1 LKKIDLIT
9 TIIFIAECCLK
20 VVTFGFMLNGKW
32 SYLRRPWYV
41 LDFVIVLISIVSQTP
56 LSNDFKVIK
65 VLRILRII
73 SRNEGLKI
81 AVRALYHALPN
92 ILNVT
97 VIMLIFFLIFG
108 VIGVSQFKGK
118 FYFCSEDLQTLSSI
132 GHKWDCLNAGG
143 IWDSQ
148 VYTFDDIPNA
158 MVTLFVMSTTA
169 GWQDVLVNS
178 ITSTDIDYV
187 GQDYRDPFWTVFF
200 ILFMVIGFFFFLNLF
215 IGVVV
220 TTFNSE
226 VDRLG
231 GNNLLTEKQR
241 YWIDLKLLILRAAP
255 IKKMTPMENR
265 VSKACFKIVSHR
277 YFEKFIQISIIINSA
292 CLLLKWY

>member
-1 LKKIDLIT
+1 M
-9 TIIFIAECCLK
+9 F
-20 VVTFGFMLNGKW
+20 NGKW

-118 FYFCSEDLQTLSSI
+118 FYFCSEDQ
-132 GHKWDCLNAGG
+132 
-143 IWDSQ
+143 
-148 VYTFDDIPNA
+148 
-158 MVTLFVMSTTA
+158 
-169 GWQDVLVNS
+169 
-178 ITSTDIDYV
+178 
-187 GQDYRDPFWTVFF
+187 
-200 ILFMVIGFFFFLNLF
+200 
-215 IGVVV
+215 
-220 TTFNSE
+220 
-226 VDRLG
+226 
-231 GNNLLTEKQR
+231 
-241 YWIDLKLLILRAAP
+241 
-255 IKKMTPMENR
+255 
-265 VSKACFKIVSHR
+265 
-277 YFEKFIQISIIINSA
+277 
-292 CLLLKWY
+292 